1 MASFRPIV
9 EPPQKF
15 APSTVDAGFNPN
27 QRSEADDFIRS
38 NGVTGEEIQE
48 YNRLSKCIGLCS
60 CAKNRSINNEKTG
73 INSILVRVTGGF
85 NPPAGSPM
93 DDERSLDL
101 MDAIKFWNRNMYD
114 NFRQWI
120 TGRRHTTT
128 TYRPVVVINQFD
140 RPSYTNANVI
150 PNRH

>member
-1 MASFRPIV
+1 MNSTLVSFTLLLLVCFIQMASFRPIV
-9 EPPQKF
+9 EPHQKF
-15 APSTVDAGFNPN
+15 APSTADAGFNPN

-48 YNRLSKCIGLCS
+48 YNRLS
-60 CAKNRSINNEKTG
+60 
-73 INSILVRVTGGF
+73 GF

-93 DDERSLDL
+93 GDERSLDL
-101 MDAIKFWNRNMYD
+101 MDTFKFWNWNMYD

>member
-1 MASFRPIV
+1 MNSTLVSFTLLLLVCCIQMASFRPIV

-15 APSTVDAGFNPN
+15 APSTADDAGFNPN

-48 YNRLSKCIGLCS
+48 YNRLS
-60 CAKNRSINNEKTG
+60 
-73 INSILVRVTGGF
+73 GF
-85 NPPAGSPM
+85 NPPAGSPTG
-93 DDERSLDL
+93 DERSLDL
-101 MDAIKFWNRNMYD
+101 IDAIKFWNWNMYD

-120 TGRRHTTT
+120 IGRRHTTT